1 MKFNKILS
9 YSALAVFTLGMLV
22 GCEDE
27 SFTENQT
34 SKTFVSFVDMP
45 LPVDV
50 PEGDSKTIEAKIIA
64 GNTSNQDRVISLQAI
79 TAENSPAAASAK
91 TTADADEYS
100 FPATVTIPAGSK
112 EGVFQVTFT
121 DVDLGYSGKQLVI
134 GIVPQPGLDM
144 AMSYILEEGTQYPIT
159 DRLIITG
166 RRECLANSF
175 TVEIVTDTYGEETT
189 WELYDSDFNLI
200 ADGGPYARVSGG
212 GDGESRF
219 LCLEDGNYTFVI
231 YDSVG
236 DGMYDG
242 SVQGTYRLLRY
253 DADGNEIVVA
263 SGGDF
268 GENEVVEFSIP

>member
-9 YSALAVFTLGMLV
+9 YSALAVFTLGILV

-27 SFTENQT
+27 SATENQT
-34 SKTFVSFVDMP
+34 NKTFVSFVDMP

-50 PEGDSKTIEAKIIA
+50 PEGDSRTVEAKIIA
-64 GNTSNQDRVISLQAI
+64 GSTSNQDRVISLQAI

-91 TTADADEYS
+91 TTADADEYT

-121 DVDLGYSGKQLVI
+121 DVDLGYSGKQVVI

-144 AMSYILEEGTQYPIT
+144 AMNYILEDGTQYPIT

-166 RRECLANSF
+166 RRECLANPF
-175 TVEIVTDTYGEETT
+175 TVEIITDTYGNETT
-189 WELYDSDFNLI
+189 WELYDGAFNLI
-200 ADGGPYARVSGG
+200 ADGGPYAQVTGG
-212 GDGESRF
+212 GDGERRF
-219 LCLEDGNYTFVI
+219 LCLEDGSYTFVI
-231 YDSVG
+231 YDSQG
-236 DGMYDG
+236 DGMVDG
-242 SVQGTYRLLRY
+242 TILGTYRLLKY

-268 GENEVVEFSIP
+268 AADEVVEFSIQ